1 VAKNCLDV
9 LDWIED
15 SVCLP
20 SVGWERFNKD
30 FGLREKLN
38 FSSRELVYAAF
49 EDRDQEAQ
57 EKVHKCLSLIYD
69 IDFSVVAIE
78 KIDAEMQPILRD
90 VASVLEKAV
99 LDYEIGLVSESVISG
114 YPCGGKEYVKWLKRL
129 ISSHKSSVHP
139 VYNDYISE
147 HADADDLAFYLIQ
160 ESSLDPRFDDILA
173 LMQIGLPVDQKLEL
187 GQNYW
192 DEMGNGNPDKVHSHL
207 FQSALSSLD
216 ISAQRIKKEMLPE
229 ALVQGNLSA
238 CLALSRRHYFK
249 AVGYFGVTEY
259 LAPRRFKHVVKA
271 WRRNGLPEVG
281 VEYHDLHIVIDTQH
295 ANGWFNNV
303 VVPLVEKDSE
313 IGRDIALGAAIRLST
328 SSRYLDQLLKH
339 FEKNREAA
347 SV

>member
-1 VAKNCLDV
+1 MIQLSDDI
-9 LDWIED
+9 LDWIEK

-20 SVGWERFNKD
+20 PNDWEDLNNNFS
-30 FGLREKLN
+30 LRKKLN
-38 FSSRELVYAAF
+38 ESSRRLADAAF
-49 EDRDQEAQ
+49 KVGDRKSR
-57 EKVHKCLSLIYD
+57 EKVHKCLAAIYNL
-69 IDFSVVAIE
+69 DFSTATVD
-78 KIDAEMQPILRD
+78 KIDAEVQPILRD
-90 VASVLEKAV
+90 IASVLEKAV
-99 LDYEIGLVSESVISG
+99 LDYEISLIPESSLAA
-114 YPCGGKEYVKWLKRL
+114 YPRDGKEYVKWLKKL

-192 DEMGNGNPDKVHSHL
+192 DEMGNGEPEKVHSHL
-207 FQSALSSLD
+207 FQSALYSLGISS
-216 ISAQRIKKEMLPE
+216 QRIKDEMLPE

-271 WRRNGLPEVG
+271 WRRNELPEVG
-281 VEYHDLHIVIDTQH
+281 IEYHDLHIVIDTQH

-303 VVPLVEKDSE
+303 VAPLVEEDPA

-339 FEKNREAA
+339 FETNREAA
-347 SV
+347 SL

>member
-1 VAKNCLDV
+1 MGKDCVDV
-9 LDWIED
+9 LDWIEK
-15 SVCLP
+15 SVCLS
-20 SVGWERFNKD
+20 SVEWEGFNKD
-30 FGLREKLN
+30 FGLRERLS
-38 FSSRELVYAAF
+38 FSCGELVCAAF
-49 EDRDQEAQ
+49 EGGDKKARED
-57 EKVHKCLSLIYD
+57 VHKCLAAIYN
-69 IDFSVVAIE
+69 IDFSAVALE
-78 KIDAEMQPILRD
+78 KIDVETQPILRD
-90 VASVLEKAV
+90 VASVLEKAI
-99 LDYEIGLVSESVISG
+99 LDYETGLVAESMLTG

-173 LMQIGLPVDQKLEL
+173 LMQIGLPVAQKLEL

-207 FQSALSSLD
+207 FLSALSSLD
-216 ISAQRIKKEMLPE
+216 ISAQRINKEMLPE

-295 ANGWFNNV
+295 ANGWFNHV
-303 VVPLVEKDSE
+303 VAPLVEKDSA
-313 IGRDIALGAAIRLST
+313 IGRDIALGAAIRLNT
-328 SSRYLDQLLKH
+328 SSRYLDQLLKC